1 MQRGKI
7 QTPSLYYKAFSFLSA
22 YFVFSFVLRLKKLHA
37 SILRSFAG
45 PFVASFAVSLFILV
59 IQFLSRYQ
67 DMIAGKGLSGV
78 ILLKLFTYASAHLVI
93 LALPLA
99 ILVSTLMTMGNLGA
113 NYELAAIKSAGVSI
127 HRLITPMLYAV
138 SLLFLFSLWFSFYIV
153 PLGNLKLFSLMWD
166 IQQTK
171 PTFALKAG
179 HFYKGIDGYSLRV
192 SKKSKDGGVLEDIM
206 IYNTSEG
213 RGNVELILA
222 DSAEMHIKDNGM
234 TMQMNLFRGCR
245 YEEVNPSTATG
256 KDQIPFSRYYF
267 DSLRYFFDMSGF
279 GLKRSDEN
287 AFGTHQKMLNIVQLS
302 ESMDSLKLNPDK
314 LKEEFKFTHLKPLV
328 LIDSSLLKKAT
339 LKNDSALLSVY
350 DAKIGIL
357 STFPDKMRYDIISRA
372 LNTARSIKN
381 YTDYTVTRIEEE
393 KTMHREFK
401 IELHSRF
408 MLPITCLIFL
418 YIGAPLGAIIRKGGV
433 GMPMV
438 VSVCFFIFFWFLMM
452 QGNKLAKEGILDPWA
467 GIWLPVYILGPMA
480 VWITWKASVDSPM
493 FDASSYSMLFNK
505 LRRKNKKDQT
515 E

>member
-1 MQRGKI
+1 M
-7 QTPSLYYKAFSFLSA
+7 
-22 YFVFSFVLRLKKLHA
+22 KKLHA

-45 PFVASFAVSLFILV
+45 PFAASFAVSLFILV

-67 DMIAGKGLSGV
+67 DMIAGKGLGGM

-99 ILVSTLMTMGNLGA
+99 ILVSSLMTMGNLGA
-113 NYELAAIKSAGVSI
+113 NYELAAIKSAGISI

-138 SLLFLFSLWFSFYIV
+138 SLLFLFSLWFSFYVV

-179 HFYKGIDGYSLRV
+179 HFYKGIDGFTLRV
-192 SKKSKDGGVLEDIM
+192 AKKSKEGNVLEDIM

-222 DSAEMHIKDNGM
+222 DSAEMHLKDNGM

-245 YEEVNPSTATG
+245 YEEPNPANASTG
-256 KDQIPFSRYYF
+256 KEQIPFSRYYF
-267 DSLRYFFDMSGF
+267 DSLRYYFDMSGF

-287 AFGTHQKMLNIVQLS
+287 AFGTHQKMLNIVQLD
-302 ESMDSLKLNPDK
+302 ESIDSLQQNPDK
-314 LKEEFKFTHLKPLV
+314 LKDEFRYTHLKPLV
-328 LIDSSLLKKAT
+328 LLDSSLLMADT
-339 LKNDSALLSVY
+339 LQPDSALLAAY
-350 DAKIGIL
+350 DTSIGIL
-357 STFPDKMRYDIISRA
+357 STFPDKMRYDVISRA
-372 LNTARSIKN
+372 LNTGRAIKN
-381 YTDYTVTRIEEE
+381 YTDYTVTRIKEEE
-393 KTMHREFK
+393 ILFREFK

-452 QGNKLAKEGILDPWA
+452 QGNKLAKEGILEPWA
-467 GIWLPVYILGPMA
+467 GIWLPVYVLCPIA
-480 VWITWKASVDSPM
+480 IWITWKASVDSPI
-493 FDASSYSMLFNK
+493 FDAGSYFIWLQK
-505 LRRKNKKDQT
+505 GRKRSKPKSISA

>member
-1 MQRGKI
+1 M
-7 QTPSLYYKAFSFLSA
+7 
-22 YFVFSFVLRLKKLHA
+22 
-37 SILRSFAG
+37 
-45 PFVASFAVSLFILV
+45 ASFAVSLFILV

-67 DMIAGKGLSGV
+67 DMIAGKGLGGMV
-78 ILLKLFTYASAHLVI
+78 LLKLFTYASAHLVI

-113 NYELAAIKSAGVSI
+113 NYELAAIKSAGISI

-138 SLLFLFSLWFSFYIV
+138 SLLFLFSLWFSFYVV

-171 PTFALKAG
+171 PTFAIKAG
-179 HFYKGIDGYSLRV
+179 HFYKGIDGFSLRV
-192 SKKSKDGGVLEDIM
+192 AKKSKEGDVLEDIM

-222 DSAEMHIKDNGM
+222 DSAEMILKDNGM
-234 TMQMNLFRGCR
+234 TLQMNLFKGCR
-245 YEEVNPSTATG
+245 YEEANPSSSTG
-256 KDQIPFSRYYF
+256 NVQLPFSRYYF

-287 AFGTHQKMLNIVQLS
+287 AFGTHQKMLNILQLN
-302 ESMDSLKLNPDK
+302 ESLDSLELNPDK
-314 LKEEFKFTHLKPLV
+314 LRDEFRFTHLKPLL
-328 LIDSSLLKKAT
+328 LI
-339 LKNDSALLSVY
+339 DSALLKPAPPLS
-350 DAKIGIL
+350 DSALIAANDPKLGIL

-381 YTDYTVTRIEEE
+381 YTDYTVTRISEEE
-393 KTMHREFK
+393 LLQREFR

-467 GIWLPVYILGPMA
+467 GIWLPVYVLVPIA
-480 VWITWKASVDSPM
+480 FWITWKASVDSPI
-493 FDASSYSMLFNK
+493 FDASSYSIWIQK
-505 LRRKNKKDQT
+505 IKRKFSSQS
-515 E
+515 EAAVA

>member
-1 MQRGKI
+1 
-7 QTPSLYYKAFSFLSA
+7 
-22 YFVFSFVLRLKKLHA
+22 
-37 SILRSFAG
+37 
-45 PFVASFAVSLFILV
+45 
-59 IQFLSRYQ
+59 
-67 DMIAGKGLSGV
+67 MIAGKGLGGM

-99 ILVSTLMTMGNLGA
+99 ILVSSLMTMGNLGA
-113 NYELAAIKSAGVSI
+113 NYELAAIKSAGISI

-138 SLLFLFSLWFSFYIV
+138 SFLFLFSLWFSFYIV

-179 HFYKGIDGYSLRV
+179 HFYKGIDGFSLRV
-192 SKKSKDGGVLEDIM
+192 ARKSKDGQILEDIM

-213 RGNVELILA
+213 RGNVELIVA
-222 DSAEMHIKDNGM
+222 DSAEMQLKDNGM

-245 YEEVNPSTATG
+245 YEEVNPATSTG
-256 KDQIPFSRYYF
+256 NVDVPFSRYYF

-287 AFGTHQKMLNIVQLS
+287 AFGTHQKMLNIVQLN
-302 ESMDSLKLNPDK
+302 ESLDSLEENPEKLRD
-314 LKEEFKFTHLKPLV
+314 EFRYTHLKPLV
-328 LIDSSLLKKAT
+328 LIDSGLINDPAPKP
-339 LKNDSALLSVY
+339 DSALLASY
-350 DAKIGIL
+350 DAKEGIL
-357 STFPDKMRYDIISRA
+357 TTFPEKMRYDIVNRA
-372 LNTARSIKN
+372 LNTARAIKN
-381 YTDYTVTRIEEE
+381 YTDYTVTRLGEEE
-393 KTMHREFK
+393 LAQREFR

-467 GIWLPVYILGPMA
+467 GIWLPVYVLTPIA
-480 VWITWKASVDSPM
+480 IWITWKASVDSPV
-493 FDASSYSMLFNK
+493 FDASSYHRLFQRIGAC
-505 LRRKNKKDQT
+505 LPGRKKSQVA
-515 E
+515 